1 MIGAVVLD
9 FDGVI
14 LESTEIK
21 TETFAALYAEQG
33 PAIVAAVVRHHLDN
47 LGISRFEKFAWIS
60 EHLLGRPLAA
70 AEREALGRRFAELV
84 RDRVLAAPFV
94 PGAEEALTTLAA
106 RGLPLVIASGTP
118 EDELRWIVARR
129 GLAGLFRGV
138 HGAPRGKPEILR
150 EVLAELALAPGEVLF
165 VGDGTTDH
173 DAARATGVAFL
184 ARDSPDLHA
193 HWRELGVR
201 VEPDLVRLP
210 ALVAAW

>member
-14 LESTEIK
+14 LESSEIK
-21 TETFAALYAEQG
+21 TEAFAALYAEQG

-70 AEREALGRRFAELV
+70 AERDALGRRFAELV

-193 HWRELGVR
+193 RWRELGVR

>member
-21 TETFAALYAEQG
+21 TEAFAALYAEHG

-106 RGLPLVIASGTP
+106 RGLPLAIASGTP

-150 EVLAELALAPGEVLF
+150 EVLAELALAPGELLF

-193 HWRELGVR
+193 HWRGLGVR
-201 VEPDLVRLP
+201 VEPDLARLP